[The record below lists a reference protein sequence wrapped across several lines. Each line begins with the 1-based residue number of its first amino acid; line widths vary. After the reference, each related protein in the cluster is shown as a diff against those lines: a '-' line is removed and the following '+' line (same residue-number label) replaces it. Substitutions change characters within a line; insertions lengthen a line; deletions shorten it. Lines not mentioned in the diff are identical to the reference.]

1 MKSAEL
7 QQRTKSFALRV
18 LKLIEQLPNTIGGRV
33 FANQVARSATSVG
46 ANYRAAC
53 RARSRAEFASKL
65 GTVAEEADESLYW
78 LELIRDG
85 NFVPEKKLASLVS
98 EADELT
104 AIFTAGRRTSSK
116 NQTSNIKL
124 HPHEHRFCW
133 GRSNGREHGAKVER
147 PRISHHGCVR
157 H

>member
-33 FANQVARSATSVG
+33 LANQVARSATSVG

-53 RARSRAEFASKL
+53 RARSRAEFTSKV

-78 LELIRDG
+78 LELIRDAS
-85 NFVPEKKLASLVS
+85 FVPEKKLASLVS

-116 NQTSNIKL
+116 DQTSKIK
-124 HPHEHRFCW
+124 HQTSSP
-133 GRSNGREHGAKVER
+133 
-147 PRISHHGCVR
+147 
-157 H
+157 

>member
-7 QQRTKSFALRV
+7 QQRTKGFALRV

-33 FANQVARSATSVG
+33 LANQVARSATSVG

-104 AIFTAGRRTSSK
+104 AIFTAGRRTSSN
-116 NQTSNIKL
+116 NQTSKIK
-124 HPHEHRFCW
+124 PQT
-133 GRSNGREHGAKVER
+133 
-147 PRISHHGCVR
+147 
-157 H
+157 

>member
-33 FANQVARSATSVG
+33 LANQVARSATSVG

-53 RARSRAEFASKL
+53 RARSRAEFTSKV

-85 NFVPEKKLASLVS
+85 SFVPEKKLASLVS

-116 NQTSNIKL
+116 DQTSKIK
-124 HPHEHRFCW
+124 HQTSSP
-133 GRSNGREHGAKVER
+133 
-147 PRISHHGCVR
+147 
-157 H
+157 

>member
-7 QQRTKSFALRV
+7 QQRTKGFALRV

-33 FANQVARSATSVG
+33 LANHVARSATSVG

-85 NFVPEKKLASLVS
+85 NFVAEKKLASLVS

-116 NQTSNIKL
+116 DQTSKIK
-124 HPHEHRFCW
+124 HQT
-133 GRSNGREHGAKVER
+133 S
-147 PRISHHGCVR
+147 SS
-157 H
+157 

>member
-7 QQRTKSFALRV
+7 QQRTKGFALRV

-33 FANQVARSATSVG
+33 LANQVARSATSVG
-46 ANYRAAC
+46 SNYRAAG
-53 RARSRAEFASKL
+53 RARSRGEFASKL

-85 NFVPEKKLASLVS
+85 NFLPEKKLASLVS

-116 NQTSNIKL
+116 NQTSKIK
-124 HPHEHRFCW
+124 HRT
-133 GRSNGREHGAKVER
+133 S
-147 PRISHHGCVR
+147 SL
-157 H
+157 